1 MTSAWESDV
10 VECKLCD
17 HCEYRAERGK
27 ATCCDKCSGS
37 HESDGHEA
45 HCPRLS
51 REVLQQCR
59 WEHFRCDLGAE
70 EEAICLVVPPRAPI
84 EGPAPVLLFLT
95 GNGHVDDRQDF
106 LSGGVDQLLRNGD
119 LRQYVLLAPK
129 PLWKTGVLRHNDNWR
144 NAWCEDAIWALVT
157 EMLRR
162 LGPTNVD
169 PTRLYATGLSL
180 GAIGVWH
187 LALRYGEYLAGIV
200 PISGRC
206 EWPFNS
212 WPKTGGLDQ
221 AVAKRL
227 ENIPLRCYQIDADRY
242 GGTPVHDLEWLCW
255 GLPETSREVTLRG
268 MEPDRQV
275 EVKIRSWERPSGKH
289 WDLWEAKGPLKDW
302 AYYDDWGGDKHCLW
316 NRVYPYPEWGLPSF
330 LASHA
335 VPHDRCWK
343 LDAPIPVIDSSKVE
357 DSMEVDPPVE
367 SHPEPPCKMST
378 GDMEVMEEQVQ
389 LRHEESE
396 IVQAIGLHVPDDE
409 KIEKVS
415 DVVLE
420 EWGGSDA
427 FALKFVFQAAFA
439 SCCWCATVMDFPLVL
454 SPSRQSNARE
464 LSAWAASRSAELQK
478 LLLHHGAVLFRDCGI
493 ISAEDFGLVVRAM
506 GCEGYDYVG
515 GAAPRTEVVK
525 GVVFTSNESPPDQ
538 PIPFHHELAQS
549 PTPPNYILFCCEVE
563 SKHGGATPIIPS
575 DEVADFFM
583 SHFPDFAREV
593 EAKGVRYIRT
603 MPEVTDPTSAQ
614 GRSWAESYAVKTREE
629 AEEVMTKQ
637 GSTWEWLSGGD
648 LKVTTAALPAL
659 RMDERTGRRVF
670 FNSVIAAFTGWND
683 SRNVGEEAVVLG
695 DFSPVNKHALRA
707 VARFM
712 AEREVAF
719 AWKKGDILIVDNG
732 SVLHSRQSF
741 EPPRRVLAAL
751 RGKPLLGPALRAG
764 IIGTGA
770 MGKEHIRNVAL
781 LGEQMVVTAIADSSE
796 AALREALE
804 ELGERAPRVAVFRS
818 DEELINCDFVD
829 VLIICTPNF
838 QHIHTL
844 RKAILSDKHI
854 LCEKPLCTTVEDCEE
869 VERLLTERVVR
880 SGSEKAPVFMTGM
893 EYRYMPPIRRLI
905 EESDSRK
912 LGEPRVLSI
921 REHRFPFLVKV
932 DNWNRFNRNTGGTL
946 VEKACHFFDLMR
958 RILQSEPVSV
968 YASGDQA
975 MNHKDEVYD
984 GGIPDIIDHALAVV
998 EFANGARASLDLCM
1012 FAEDEQTEQVRV
1024 VCQQG
1029 SVEAKCP
1036 ESTVRIV
1043 QRRKV
1048 RGLGRTPPGKE
1059 ERAVPEVIR
1068 LPISREL
1075 AAAGYHE
1082 GATFFEL
1089 EAFAEAVRG
1098 KRAVPV
1104 TARDGKMA
1112 VLMGVAAHR
1121 SIALGRP
1128 VRLSPAGQ
1136 IVEEPS
1142 ADPPP
1147 PLIQQQVW
1155 SRL

>member
-1 MTSAWESDV
+1 VPEAMTSAWESDV

-396 IVQAIGLHVPDDE
+396 IVQAIG
-409 KIEKVS
+409 
-415 DVVLE
+415 
-420 EWGGSDA
+420 A
-427 FALKFVFQAAFA
+427 
-439 SCCWCATVMDFPLVL
+439 
-454 SPSRQSNARE
+454 
-464 LSAWAASRSAELQK
+464 
-478 LLLHHGAVLFRDCGI
+478 
-493 ISAEDFGLVVRAM
+493 
-506 GCEGYDYVG
+506 
-515 GAAPRTEVVK
+515 
-525 GVVFTSNESPPDQ
+525 
-538 PIPFHHELAQS
+538 
-549 PTPPNYILFCCEVE
+549 
-563 SKHGGATPIIPS
+563 
-575 DEVADFFM
+575 
-583 SHFPDFAREV
+583 
-593 EAKGVRYIRT
+593 
-603 MPEVTDPTSAQ
+603 
-614 GRSWAESYAVKTREE
+614 
-629 AEEVMTKQ
+629 
-637 GSTWEWLSGGD
+637 
-648 LKVTTAALPAL
+648 
-659 RMDERTGRRVF
+659 
-670 FNSVIAAFTGWND
+670 
-683 SRNVGEEAVVLG
+683 
-695 DFSPVNKHALRA
+695 
-707 VARFM
+707 
-712 AEREVAF
+712 
-719 AWKKGDILIVDNG
+719 
-732 SVLHSRQSF
+732 
-741 EPPRRVLAAL
+741 
-751 RGKPLLGPALRAG
+751 
-764 IIGTGA
+764 
-770 MGKEHIRNVAL
+770 
-781 LGEQMVVTAIADSSE
+781 
-796 AALREALE
+796 
-804 ELGERAPRVAVFRS
+804 
-818 DEELINCDFVD
+818 
-829 VLIICTPNF
+829 
-838 QHIHTL
+838 
-844 RKAILSDKHI
+844 
-854 LCEKPLCTTVEDCEE
+854 
-869 VERLLTERVVR
+869 
-880 SGSEKAPVFMTGM
+880 
-893 EYRYMPPIRRLI
+893 
-905 EESDSRK
+905 
-912 LGEPRVLSI
+912 
-921 REHRFPFLVKV
+921 
-932 DNWNRFNRNTGGTL
+932 
-946 VEKACHFFDLMR
+946 
-958 RILQSEPVSV
+958 
-968 YASGDQA
+968 
-975 MNHKDEVYD
+975 
-984 GGIPDIIDHALAVV
+984 
-998 EFANGARASLDLCM
+998 
-1012 FAEDEQTEQVRV
+1012 
-1024 VCQQG
+1024 
-1029 SVEAKCP
+1029 
-1036 ESTVRIV
+1036 
-1043 QRRKV
+1043 
-1048 RGLGRTPPGKE
+1048 
-1059 ERAVPEVIR
+1059 
-1068 LPISREL
+1068 
-1075 AAAGYHE
+1075 
-1082 GATFFEL
+1082 
-1089 EAFAEAVRG
+1089 
-1098 KRAVPV
+1098 
-1104 TARDGKMA
+1104 
-1112 VLMGVAAHR
+1112 
-1121 SIALGRP
+1121 
-1128 VRLSPAGQ
+1128 
-1136 IVEEPS
+1136 
-1142 ADPPP
+1142 
-1147 PLIQQQVW
+1147 
-1155 SRL
+1155 

>member
-1 MTSAWESDV
+1 ME
-10 VECKLCD
+10 L
-17 HCEYRAERGK
+17 
-27 ATCCDKCSGS
+27 
-37 HESDGHEA
+37 
-45 HCPRLS
+45 L
-51 REVLQQCR
+51 
-59 WEHFRCDLGAE
+59 
-70 EEAICLVVPPRAPI
+70 
-84 EGPAPVLLFLT
+84 PA
-95 GNGHVDDRQDF
+95 
-106 LSGGVDQLLRNGD
+106 S
-119 LRQYVLLAPK
+119 
-129 PLWKTGVLRHNDNWR
+129 
-144 NAWCEDAIWALVT
+144 
-157 EMLRR
+157 
-162 LGPTNVD
+162 
-169 PTRLYATGLSL
+169 
-180 GAIGVWH
+180 
-187 LALRYGEYLAGIV
+187 
-200 PISGRC
+200 
-206 EWPFNS
+206 
-212 WPKTGGLDQ
+212 
-221 AVAKRL
+221 
-227 ENIPLRCYQIDADRY
+227 
-242 GGTPVHDLEWLCW
+242 
-255 GLPETSREVTLRG
+255 LPEQR
-268 MEPDRQV
+268 P
-275 EVKIRSWERPSGKH
+275 RSF
-289 WDLWEAKGPLKDW
+289 
-302 AYYDDWGGDKHCLW
+302 GG
-316 NRVYPYPEWGLPSF
+316 E
-330 LASHA
+330 
-335 VPHDRCWK
+335 
-343 LDAPIPVIDSSKVE
+343 
-357 DSMEVDPPVE
+357 
-367 SHPEPPCKMST
+367 
-378 GDMEVMEEQVQ
+378 
-389 LRHEESE
+389 
-396 IVQAIGLHVPDDE
+396 
-409 KIEKVS
+409 
-415 DVVLE
+415 
-420 EWGGSDA
+420 
-427 FALKFVFQAAFA
+427 
-439 SCCWCATVMDFPLVL
+439 DFPLVL
-454 SPSRQSNARE
+454 SPSRQSSARE
-464 LSAWAASRSAELQK
+464 LSAWAASRSGQLQD
-478 LLLHHGAVLFRDCGI
+478 LLLQHGAVLFRDCGI
-493 ISAEDFGLVVRAM
+493 TSAEDFGLVVRAM

-683 SRNVGEEAVVLG
+683 SRNVGEEAVLLG

-751 RGKPLLGPALRAG
+751 RGKPLRGPALRAG

-781 LGEQMVVTAIADSSE
+781 MGEQMVVTAIADSSE

-844 RKAILSDKHI
+844 RKAIMSGKHI

-1082 GATFFEL
+1082 GATFFDL

-1147 PLIQQQVW
+1147 PLIKQQVW

>member
-1 MTSAWESDV
+1 ME
-10 VECKLCD
+10 L
-17 HCEYRAERGK
+17 
-27 ATCCDKCSGS
+27 
-37 HESDGHEA
+37 
-45 HCPRLS
+45 L
-51 REVLQQCR
+51 
-59 WEHFRCDLGAE
+59 
-70 EEAICLVVPPRAPI
+70 
-84 EGPAPVLLFLT
+84 PA
-95 GNGHVDDRQDF
+95 
-106 LSGGVDQLLRNGD
+106 S
-119 LRQYVLLAPK
+119 
-129 PLWKTGVLRHNDNWR
+129 
-144 NAWCEDAIWALVT
+144 
-157 EMLRR
+157 
-162 LGPTNVD
+162 
-169 PTRLYATGLSL
+169 
-180 GAIGVWH
+180 
-187 LALRYGEYLAGIV
+187 
-200 PISGRC
+200 
-206 EWPFNS
+206 
-212 WPKTGGLDQ
+212 
-221 AVAKRL
+221 
-227 ENIPLRCYQIDADRY
+227 
-242 GGTPVHDLEWLCW
+242 
-255 GLPETSREVTLRG
+255 LPEQR
-268 MEPDRQV
+268 P
-275 EVKIRSWERPSGKH
+275 RSF
-289 WDLWEAKGPLKDW
+289 
-302 AYYDDWGGDKHCLW
+302 GG
-316 NRVYPYPEWGLPSF
+316 E
-330 LASHA
+330 
-335 VPHDRCWK
+335 
-343 LDAPIPVIDSSKVE
+343 
-357 DSMEVDPPVE
+357 
-367 SHPEPPCKMST
+367 
-378 GDMEVMEEQVQ
+378 
-389 LRHEESE
+389 
-396 IVQAIGLHVPDDE
+396 
-409 KIEKVS
+409 
-415 DVVLE
+415 
-420 EWGGSDA
+420 
-427 FALKFVFQAAFA
+427 
-439 SCCWCATVMDFPLVL
+439 DFPLVL
-454 SPSRQSNARE
+454 SPSRQSSARE
-464 LSAWAASRSAELQK
+464 LSAWAASRSGQLQD
-478 LLLHHGAVLFRDCGI
+478 LLLQHGAVLFRDCGI
-493 ISAEDFGLVVRAM
+493 TSAEDFGLVVRAM

-751 RGKPLLGPALRAG
+751 RGKPLRGPALRAG

-781 LGEQMVVTAIADSSE
+781 MGEQMVVTAIADSSE

-804 ELGERAPRVAVFRS
+804 ELGGERAPRVAVFQS

-844 RKAILSDKHI
+844 RKAIMSGKHI

-975 MNHKDEVYD
+975 MNHKDEAQKLVQLLQTAHDGCQLFDADEAVQLLQIHGNHTSRCSRYPHGRNMDCGDGVALCGVLALEMGTGDGYYKHPRAAVHGLWPQVPPYGTSKCMRPTVSSADPNGLVSCYKPQSASESARNQVQFETHEWEKHGTCAGAQDASHYFTQICKLSARPLEIMDGIRATGGTAVDAADQLQRLGVCVWSVASHDQVYLSACAGSD
-984 GGIPDIIDHALAVV
+984 GVWKLADVDSFEKVCGAGSGSSGSSSPSGWSHVAPSHNAWGHGQSHSDHSAWGHGPPSSPSTSADCSANKRGPACKGDIDCWSYSGCMKCARSGFCTHEKTDNTPTPTQQKSGMCVPGKHGPKCKHNSDCDGDAAGEIIFHTRSQKVV

-1121 SIALGRP
+1121 SIASGRP

-1147 PLIQQQVW
+1147 PLIKQQVW